1 MTSRILLMPAL
12 IAALATAA
20 CNSDQKK
27 IGPKAIG
34 GSSDG
39 NPGGPIIM
47 NPPSEP
53 VGGGQPD
60 FQIPDGLS
68 TNWNDQI
75 TTITAAQTEVNARLA
90 ASQANLTA
98 ATENLKYWASASS
111 DQDKEVR
118 ELMRT
123 VVIKHHCTLKS
134 IELEGHENDL
144 RIAELEAYSRGDV
157 PALTSLQD
165 QIKQL
170 LTIKTT
176 CERLSNFMASE
187 RPFAIDTSF
196 VYTGTIEALNAK
208 KVLIDQRISDL
219 AADLGTADV
228 VILEGEVT
236 LLKNNIVALSAIT
249 DTAATI
255 QSLQALK
262 NSGSVVGSNL
272 TALNNLITSLTNAS
286 AAQSLVTANINNL
299 KALLVVKEALLAKA
313 RGSSGTLDLIKSS
326 LEAEKSLIEMMREM
340 YRGFFG

>member
-1 MTSRILLMPAL
+1 MPTLL
-12 IAALATAA
+12 AALATAA

-39 NPGGPIIM
+39 NPNGPIVM
-47 NPPSEP
+47 NPPQEGQ
-53 VGGGQPD
+53 VGGEPD
-60 FQIPDGLS
+60 FRIPEDLS

-75 TTITAAQTEVNARLA
+75 STITAAQTEVNARLS

-98 ATENLKYWASASS
+98 AVDNLKYWNGASS

-118 ELMRT
+118 ELMRS

-134 IELEGHENDL
+134 IELESHENDL
-144 RIAELEAYSRGDV
+144 RKAELEAYSRGDV
-157 PALTSLQD
+157 PALASLQD
-165 QIKQL
+165 QILQL
-170 LTIKTT
+170 LTIKAT

-196 VYTGTIEALNAK
+196 VYTGTIEALDAK
-208 KVLIDQRISDL
+208 KALINQRISDL
-219 AADLGTADV
+219 AADLGSGDV
-228 VILEGEVT
+228 VVLEGEVT
-236 LLKNNIVALSAIT
+236 LIKNNIAALSAIT

-262 NSGSVVGSNL
+262 ASGSVVGSNL

-286 AAQSLVTANINNL
+286 AAQSLVNANINNL
-299 KALLVVKEALLAKA
+299 KALLVIKEALLAKA
-313 RGSSGTLDLIKSS
+313 RGSSGTLDLIQSS
-326 LEAEKSLIEMMREM
+326 LEAEKTLIELMRQM